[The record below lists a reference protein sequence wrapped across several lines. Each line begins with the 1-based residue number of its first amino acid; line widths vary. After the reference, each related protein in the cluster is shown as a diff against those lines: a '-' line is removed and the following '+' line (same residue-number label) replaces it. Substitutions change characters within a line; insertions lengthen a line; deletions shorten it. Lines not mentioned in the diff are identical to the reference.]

1 MYLLLCADVS
11 LHQYAIEEGLLA
23 VILQIIHTST
33 KRTPPPSDWE
43 GVSTLIHPVV
53 SCLLLLSQS
62 SSDIRRAL
70 RDDQHLI
77 KDLLMCE
84 DTVSTIVY
92 RTAQEST
99 CIIERGK
106 RAVYYDYTYLG
117 VNNDKLVFFFL
128 FFLFF
133 WLLIN
138 TEHSGWVSDKHVHV
152 PCNCKYTL

>member
-1 MYLLLCADVS
+1 MYLLLCADTS

-33 KRTPPPSDWE
+33 KRTPLPPSDSE

-84 DTVSTIVY
+84 DIVSTICSMQDCTGEY
-92 RTAQEST
+92 M
-99 CIIERGK
+99 
-106 RAVYYDYTYLG
+106 YMY
-117 VNNDKLVFFFL
+117 
-128 FFLFF
+128 
-133 WLLIN
+133 
-138 TEHSGWVSDKHVHV
+138 H
-152 PCNCKYTL
+152 